1 MKSTIKT
8 WLIAGMVMVM
18 GVAQAQ
24 QKGKLSP
31 EEKAERATAWMEK
44 ELGLSADQ
52 KEAVHAEHLELANSM
67 QAAREAEDKEAAKAA
82 RKSYNESLKG
92 ILSPEQMARY
102 KEIRKAAAEKRRAA
116 REANQKVKDASEE
129 DFELD

>member
-24 QKGKLSP
+24 HKAKLSP
-31 EEKAERATAWMEK
+31 EEKAAKATARMEK

-52 KEAVHAEHLELANSM
+52 KEAVHAAHLELANSM
-67 QAAREAEDKEAAKAA
+67 QAAREAKDKEAGKTA
-82 RKSYNESLKG
+82 RKTYHESLKG

-116 REANQKVKDASEE
+116 REANQKEKDASEE